1 MIQNIHDAFEPI
13 YDPSDNFDVD
23 TVETIYVAVREEGP
37 DAFGQKVPIPPKC
50 YYKRSHGCWQRNDD
64 PYDRYEWIT
73 MVGSKVLVLTEN
85 GYILYEGCDIDG

>member
-1 MIQNIHDAFEPI
+1 MFQNIHDAFEPI

-23 TVETIYVAVREEGP
+23 TVETIYIAVREEGP

-50 YYKRSHGCWQRNDD
+50 YYKRSRGCWQYNDN
-64 PYDRYEWIT
+64 PQDRYEWIT
-73 MVGSKVLVLTEN
+73 MVGSQVLVLTEN